1 MLLLSMILVLVSAC
15 GSGSDYKSSD
25 ETSLET
31 SGAAMNNDE
40 SAPSEIYY
48 EAEESIKED
57 GDDENATQTLS
68 AANAGRNLSYGYISP
83 GAKTQPMVS
92 ERLFSSAAVAFNV
105 NDSLRPFII
114 SADLRFRV
122 ANVEKS
128 TYAIEDV
135 VIANKG
141 YVEST
146 FLRSTVQSSRTIPI
160 SRDSTLEQVDYVLEN
175 RMTLRVPS
183 KHLDRVLRKIGAES
197 EFFDHRNLTAEN
209 ITFDL
214 VDKELERKRLA
225 KYHSRLSKAID
236 DKGRKLESIESA
248 EEALLRADERND
260 RNTVEK
266 LRMLDKVE
274 YSTLEVFIYQNESVF
289 TKVAAN
295 RKNIAQYEPSFWSK
309 LGDSFIEGWE
319 IVQDFI
325 LVLARAWFLLLIAG
339 FALWF
344 LLKKYRTSK

>member
-1 MLLLSMILVLVSAC
+1 MLLLSTILVLVSAC
-15 GSGSDYKSSD
+15 GSGSDYKSSN
-25 ETSLET
+25 ETSQES

-48 EAEESIKED
+48 EAEESTKED
-57 GDDENATQTLS
+57 SDDKNGNNTYTLS
-68 AANAGRNLSYGYISP
+68 ASNALASTSP
-83 GAKTQPMVS
+83 GTKSQPMVS

-114 SADLRFRV
+114 TADLRFRV